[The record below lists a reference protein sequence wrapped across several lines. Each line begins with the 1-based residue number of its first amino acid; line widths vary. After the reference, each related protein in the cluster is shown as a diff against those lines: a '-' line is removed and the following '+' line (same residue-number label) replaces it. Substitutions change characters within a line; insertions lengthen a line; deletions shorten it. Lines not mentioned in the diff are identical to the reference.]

1 MLPPV
6 PHKFLG
12 SMLTK
17 DRLRDSKVRF
27 KDFAGLG
34 VEPQQ
39 MEPKV
44 KKGRA
49 WTFHRLNAACDT
61 PDGERVQA
69 VLYPNDGQGFAL
81 YARQGQTLHAVTHDG
96 RPVCFRTI
104 EKALT
109 TLADVTH
116 LNPEIVVDSSN
127 WREEVG
133 PH

>member
-1 MLPPV
+1 MNTNQ
-6 PHKFLG
+6 
-12 SMLTK
+12 S
-17 DRLRDSKVRF
+17 
-27 KDFAGLG
+27 LG
-34 VEPQQ
+34 VSTTQAEAMTNEFYEQ

-69 VLYPNDGQGFAL
+69 VLYPDDGQGFSL
-81 YARQGQTLHAVTHDG
+81 YARQGQTLHAVTHEG
-96 RPVCFRTI
+96 RPVRFRTI

-116 LNPEIVVDSSN
+116 LDPEIVVDSSN

>member
-1 MLPPV
+1 MNTDQN
-6 PHKFLG
+6 LG
-12 SMLTK
+12 ATP
-17 DRLRDSKVRF
+17 
-27 KDFAGLG
+27 AE
-34 VEPQQ
+34 VEALVAEFFEQ

-81 YARQGQTLHAVTHDG
+81 YARQGQTLHAITHEG
-96 RPVCFRTI
+96 RPVRFRTF

-109 TLADVTH
+109 TLADVAH
-116 LNPEIVVDSSN
+116 LDPEIIVDSSN
-127 WREEVG
+127 WGSPQNPEKIVR
-133 PH
+133 

>member
-1 MLPPV
+1 MNVDQNLGAMLAPV
-6 PHKFLG
+6 EAP
-12 SMLTK
+12 
-17 DRLRDSKVRF
+17 V
-27 KDFAGLG
+27 AGFF
-34 VEPQQ
+34 EQ

-81 YARQGQTLHAVTHDG
+81 YARQGQALHAITHEG
-96 RPVCFRTI
+96 RPVRFRTF

-109 TLADVTH
+109 TLAEVPH
-116 LNPEIVVDSSN
+116 LDPEIVVDSSN
-127 WREEVG
+127 WCEESG